1 VGQEWDK
8 GLVISALSK
17 NKEEKVMKKWIVV
30 CLGLLALGLV
40 GCGSSVAAES
50 ASETAPVVADADAGT
65 IIVEAA
71 LEPAQW
77 QALSFASGGKV
88 FAVQVA
94 PGDVVAAGDVL
105 ARLDTTLLELALV
118 EAQANV
124 AFQQSVLA
132 ELVVT
137 EPTTETASLALEQA
151 RVQSAA
157 PDIAAARAQL
167 AQAEITL
174 NNAQDEYNKSLG
186 RSWEEEWVRNQYA
199 EVLQRAELDYQTAQA
214 QLNKAY
220 QAQSAHGYD
229 VERQEQEATSSYSQ
243 ALAHWEQQQLQTQTR
258 LEQAQVAVTRIQA
271 QIADATLYAPF
282 AGVISDVPVKAG
294 DTVNPGQPVMT
305 LATLAQLRARTK
317 DLTELDVVRIAEG
330 QVATVTIEA
339 LPGIQLSG
347 KVARIELQAE
357 DYRGDVVYPVY
368 IELDEVPIGLR
379 WGMTALVEIDA
390 L

>member
-1 VGQEWDK
+1 
-8 GLVISALSK
+8 
-17 NKEEKVMKKWIVV
+17 MKKWIVV

-50 ASETAPVVADADAGT
+50 APATAPVVVDADAGT

-77 QALSFASGGKV
+77 QTVSFASGGEV
-88 FAVQVA
+88 SVVQVE
-94 PGDVVAAGDVL
+94 PGDSVAEGDVL
-105 ARLDTTLLELALV
+105 AQLDTTLLELALV

-132 ELVVT
+132 ELT
-137 EPTTETASLALEQA
+137 ATQPTTATASLALEQA

-199 EVLQRAELDYQTAQA
+199 EVLRRAELDYQAVQA

-220 QAQSAHGYD
+220 QAQSAHSFD
-229 VERQEQEATSSYSQ
+229 VERQEQEAALGYTQ
-243 ALAHWEQQQLQTQTR
+243 ALTHWEQQQLQAQTR
-258 LEQAQVAVTRIQA
+258 LEQAQVAVTRIQT
-271 QIADATLYAPF
+271 QLADATLYAPF

-294 DTVNPGQPVMT
+294 DTVAPGQPVIT

-317 DLTELDVVRIAEG
+317 DLTELDVVRITEG
-330 QVATVTIEA
+330 QAATVTVEA
-339 LPGIQLSG
+339 LPDVNLSG

-357 DYRGDVVYPVY
+357 DYRGDVVYPVI
-368 IELDEVPIGLR
+368 IELDEVPAELLR
-379 WGMTALVEIDA
+379 WGMTALVEFEA
-390 L
+390 P